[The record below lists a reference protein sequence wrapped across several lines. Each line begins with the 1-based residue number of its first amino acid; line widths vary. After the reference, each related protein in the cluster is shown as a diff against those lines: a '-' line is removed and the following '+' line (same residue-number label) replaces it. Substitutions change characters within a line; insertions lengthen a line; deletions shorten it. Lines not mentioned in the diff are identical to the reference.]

1 MRTRA
6 ARPRARPLGP
16 LADVPLSAFPPLLSA
31 TCNRTPTGLQLYC
44 LAESCG
50 RSSAMPSRKG
60 KGGGDGDQTKELAK
74 ERTRLGSSWAP
85 AAQPT
90 EPPSTKVVTF
100 KCDDS
105 TAPGVPSPTS
115 IDADLTDAPRSP
127 RGRGTDM
134 RAAEYMKERVIKGRI
149 VAQASK

>member
-1 MRTRA
+1 
-6 ARPRARPLGP
+6 
-16 LADVPLSAFPPLLSA
+16 
-31 TCNRTPTGLQLYC
+31 
-44 LAESCG
+44 
-50 RSSAMPSRKG
+50 MPSRKG
-60 KGGGDGDQTKELAK
+60 KAKGGGAGDQTKELAQ

-149 VAQASK
+149 VAQAQRGVVEVV

>member
-1 MRTRA
+1 
-6 ARPRARPLGP
+6 
-16 LADVPLSAFPPLLSA
+16 
-31 TCNRTPTGLQLYC
+31 
-44 LAESCG
+44 
-50 RSSAMPSRKG
+50 MPSRKG
-60 KGGGDGDQTKELAK
+60 KGGGGGDQTKELAK

-115 IDADLTDAPRSP
+115 IDADLTDASRSP

-134 RAAEYMKERVIKGRI
+134 RAAEYTKERVIKGRI
-149 VAQASK
+149 VAQAQRGVIEGV

>member
-1 MRTRA
+1 M
-6 ARPRARPLGP
+6 
-16 LADVPLSAFPPLLSA
+16 VPSPVGCDRQPDG
-31 TCNRTPTGLQLYC
+31 TCNSTIRDTCNSTFRE
-44 LAESCG
+44 ESCG
-50 RSSAMPSRKG
+50 RTSPMPSRKG
-60 KGGGDGDQTKELAK
+60 KGGGGGDQTKELAK

-115 IDADLTDAPRSP
+115 IDADLTDASRSP

-134 RAAEYMKERVIKGRI
+134 RAAEYTKERVIKGRI
-149 VAQASK
+149 VAQAQRGVIEGV